1 MCILQRN
8 IRYGKQ
14 TSKDRQTL
22 IYIYDQVR
30 ISFIYCVMWAITS
43 KQALRTIAQALSQA
57 STNYSPFRLL
67 SLLSE

>member
-30 ISFIYCVMWAITS
+30 ISCIYCVMWVITY

-57 STNYSPFRLL
+57 SINYSSFRLS

>member
-14 TSKDRQTL
+14 TSKDRQTV

-30 ISFIYCVMWAITS
+30 ISCIYCINCVITY
-43 KQALRTIAQALSQA
+43 KRALRTIAQALSEA
-57 STNYSPFRLL
+57 STNYSPFRLS